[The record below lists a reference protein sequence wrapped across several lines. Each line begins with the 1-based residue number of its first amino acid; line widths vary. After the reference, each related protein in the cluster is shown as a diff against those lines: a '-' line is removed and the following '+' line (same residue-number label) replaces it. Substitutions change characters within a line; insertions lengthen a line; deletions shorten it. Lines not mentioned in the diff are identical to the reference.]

1 MKIET
6 LLFAFAVTIGVCAPL
21 IAVDSRD
28 SQIID
33 RERAFG
39 DAWEKRD
46 PQEMAKVI
54 TEDFVIVTRTTTIM
68 NRKEFL
74 DGLKGGS
81 FSQNSRDKV
90 QIPKD
95 LLIRYYGP
103 STAVVTYSDQ
113 GLWGPPGKQVPT
125 LHRFTHVWVN
135 PDGKGWRMATR
146 HVSLPPARPQ

>member
-6 LLFAFAVTIGVCAPL
+6 LLVFTIAAGACVPL
-21 IAVDSRD
+21 IAADSRD
-28 SQIID
+28 SQIVD
-33 RERAFG
+33 REKAFG

-46 PQEMAKVI
+46 PQAMARVI
-54 TEDFVIVTRTTTIM
+54 TDDFLIVTRASTIM
-68 NRKEFL
+68 DRKQFL

-81 FSQNSRDKV
+81 FSQNNRDRV
-90 QIPKD
+90 QMPKD

-113 GLWGPPGKQVPT
+113 GPWGPPGKEIPT

-135 PDGKGWRMATR
+135 PDGKGWRMASR